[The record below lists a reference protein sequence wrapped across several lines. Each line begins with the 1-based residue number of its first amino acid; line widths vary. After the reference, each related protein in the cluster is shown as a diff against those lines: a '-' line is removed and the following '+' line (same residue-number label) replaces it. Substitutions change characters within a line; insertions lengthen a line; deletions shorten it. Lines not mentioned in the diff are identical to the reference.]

1 MSDVDLSNEA
11 NLKMLLKRYQ
21 HVFSGIG
28 RHKEKQITLHIDPTI
43 KPVISP
49 RREIPIHLREK
60 SDDLLEELQNQD
72 IIEDVDG
79 PVEWISNPV
88 LAPKEN
94 PGEIRFTVD
103 MTHANKAIQR
113 TRKVIPTV
121 EDVKT
126 IFRRATV
133 FSIID
138 MNRSYFQFELTE
150 ESRPITT
157 FRSPKGL

>member
-1 MSDVDLSNEA
+1 M
-11 NLKMLLKRYQ
+11 
-21 HVFSGIG
+21 
-28 RHKEKQITLHIDPTI
+28 
-43 KPVISP
+43 
-49 RREIPIHLREK
+49 REK
-60 SDDLLEELQNQD
+60 FDDLLEDLQSQD

-94 PGEIRFTVD
+94 PGEITFTVD

-126 IFRRATV
+126 IFQQ
-133 FSIID
+133 
-138 MNRSYFQFELTE
+138 N
-150 ESRPITT
+150 
-157 FRSPKGL
+157 